1 MTAIY
6 DLCVV
11 GQFVW
16 LWG

>member
-16 LWG
+16 LWS